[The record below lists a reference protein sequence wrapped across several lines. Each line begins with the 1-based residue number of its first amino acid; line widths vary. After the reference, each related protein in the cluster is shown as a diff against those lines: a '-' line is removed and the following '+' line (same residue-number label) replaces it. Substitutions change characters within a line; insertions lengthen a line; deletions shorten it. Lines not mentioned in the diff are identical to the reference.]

1 MEKTFQAGRPSGN
14 GSRRVTT
21 PQAQRKMEKTF
32 QAREPSGN
40 GSRRVTTPQAHQNDS
55 TATATDSD
63 GKFGHLG
70 QRLLHIWTLALLGLE
85 LSVASWPIGTSPAS
99 SGCAAQRLLHI
110 WTLALLSLELSVASW
125 PSGTSPASIAAA
137 LQGLKLLR
145 AGLLSQDNGQ
155 MSKRETCPLSLR
167 LAPLRRLRV
176 TAYQL
181 CSVTPCDR
189 ISMIHCHRHP
199 RYRHPLRRLVHK
211 VVSVDQVQP
220 SSSAAF

>member
-1 MEKTFQAGRPSGN
+1 MT
-14 GSRRVTT
+14 
-21 PQAQRKMEKTF
+21 KTF
-32 QAREPSGN
+32 QAREPSGD
-40 GSRRVTTPQAHQNDS
+40 GSRRVTTPEAHQNDS

-63 GKFGHLG
+63 GKIGHLG
-70 QRLLHIWTLALLGLE
+70 QRLLHIWTLAL
-85 LSVASWPIGTSPAS
+85 
-99 SGCAAQRLLHI
+99 R
-110 WTLALLSLELSVASW
+110 SLELSVASW
-125 PSGTSPASIAAA
+125 PTGTSPASIAAA
-137 LQGLKLLR
+137 LLRLKLLR

-199 RYRHPLRRLVHK
+199 RYRHPLRRLVHE

>member
-1 MEKTFQAGRPSGN
+1 MEKTFQAGSSGGGSDN

-21 PQAQRKMEKTF
+21 PQAQRQMTKTF
-32 QAREPSGN
+32 QAREPSGD

-63 GKFGHLG
+63 GKIGHLG
-70 QRLLHIWTLALLGLE
+70 
-85 LSVASWPIGTSPAS
+85 
-99 SGCAAQRLLHI
+99 QRLLHI

-125 PSGTSPASIAAA
+125 PSGTSLASIAAA
-137 LQGLKLLR
+137 LLRLKLLR

-167 LAPLRRLRV
+167 LATLRRLRV